1 MVKVPRS
8 LKAIAALTK
17 VTREDIHS
25 LELGEDSYFWMEK
38 SRVEAHPEWVL
49 NPVEIVGRVMAHNK
63 SPDLLFTEK
72 DFLPKGSRTG
82 LSAGVPEAKQGFFVE
97 STKIPGLELLKMGDT
112 FDLLAGLPE
121 EAQQQP
127 EAEYGLLA
135 GGVKVRGGK
144 PIPVSGVRLLVQD
157 AQMVAVT
164 RGRDMTTQG
173 VM

>member
-1 MVKVPRS
+1 
-8 LKAIAALTK
+8 
-17 VTREDIHS
+17 
-25 LELGEDSYFWMEK
+25 
-38 SRVEAHPEWVL
+38 
-49 NPVEIVGRVMAHNK
+49 
-63 SPDLLFTEK
+63 
-72 DFLPKGSRTG
+72 
-82 LSAGVPEAKQGFFVE
+82 
-97 STKIPGLELLKMGDT
+97 MGDT

-173 VM
+173 VMDLPEPPRVIERWPARLRSRSPSIRKKWCR